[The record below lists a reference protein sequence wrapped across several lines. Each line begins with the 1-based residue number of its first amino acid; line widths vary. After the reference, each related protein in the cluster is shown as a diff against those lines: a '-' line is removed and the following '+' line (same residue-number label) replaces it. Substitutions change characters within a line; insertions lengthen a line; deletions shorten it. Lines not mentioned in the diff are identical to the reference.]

1 MPGSVAEITAEAA
14 VLESHKKFLRSTSPF
29 PRLLA
34 LNTAG
39 IRQFEQLGF
48 PHRKHEMFTF
58 LSTRELAATLFEYR
72 TGNDDVS
79 RDCVAGQVYKGC
91 ENSCIVL
98 VDGQYRPELSDTSG
112 LPSAFGILS
121 IEDAVAADSGIENY
135 LKESIGGEND
145 AFAAINSAFFSQC
158 PVIRIAA
165 DARCAVPLQVLHLST
180 GSAADPVMTAPRLLF
195 HAAPGA
201 EIKLIVKYAGLRD
214 NYFVNSVQDFIL
226 ERDACVTFTQVQED
240 AGNAR
245 HFSKN
250 RIVLRRDSR
259 FMAANASSGS
269 RLTRHHY
276 DVHLNESGA
285 ELRLNGLSVLRGEEQ
300 VHNYIKVVH
309 AAPQCTSNQVFKNIV
324 NDKSRS
330 SVDGTVVVE
339 KDSQLTVSDQ
349 LINNLVL
356 SDDARADS
364 KPNLMIHA
372 DDVKCTHGNTV
383 GQVDEEQLFYL
394 KTRGLPQE
402 AAQTLLTKSFAA
414 SLLQTI
420 EFASVR
426 NDLANTLLKKLEAN
440 HA

>member
-1 MPGSVAEITAEAA
+1 MPGSVAEITAESA
-14 VLESHKKFLRSTSPF
+14 VLENHKKFLRETSPS

-34 LNTAG
+34 LNESG
-39 IRQFEQLGF
+39 IRRFERVGF

-58 LSTRELAATLFEYR
+58 LSTGELAATLFEYR
-72 TGNDDVS
+72 SGNGAS
-79 RDCVAGQVYKGC
+79 RDSVARHVYKEC
-91 ENSCIVL
+91 EKSFIVL
-98 VDGQYRPELSDTSG
+98 VDGRYQPDLSDTSA
-112 LPSAFGILS
+112 LSSAFNILS
-121 IEDAVAADSGIENY
+121 VEDALAADSDIENY
-135 LKESIGGEND
+135 LKESIDEEND

-158 PVIRIAA
+158 PVIRIGAN
-165 DARCAVPLQVLHLST
+165 ARFAVPLQILHLST
-180 GSAADPVMTAPRLLF
+180 GSASDPVMTAPRLLF
-195 HAAPGA
+195 HAAPLA
-201 EIKLIVKYAGLRD
+201 EVKLIVKYAGLQG

-226 ERDACVTFTQVQED
+226 EQGACLTFTQVQED
-240 AGNAR
+240 AGSAR

-250 RIVLRRDSR
+250 RVVLRRDSR
-259 FMAANASSGS
+259 FTASNASSGS
-269 RLTRHHY
+269 KLTRHHY

-285 ELRLNGLSVLRGEEQ
+285 ELRLNGLSVLQGEEQ

-309 AAPQCTSNQVFKNIV
+309 AAPQCTSNQVFKNVV

-330 SVDGTVVVE
+330 SVDGTVIVE

-364 KPNLMIHA
+364 KPNLMIYA

-394 KTRGLPQE
+394 KTRGLSQE
-402 AAQTLLTKSFAA
+402 IAQTLLTKSFAA
-414 SLLQTI
+414 SLVETI
-420 EFASVR
+420 EFPSVR
-426 NDLANTLLKKLEAN
+426 NDLENTLLKKLEVN